1 MRIGYARVSSVDQNL
16 ELQLDALEADGCD
29 RIFEDRLSGAVAQ
42 RPGLVEALSHLRPGD
57 TLVVWR
63 LDRLGRSLRHLI
75 EVVGDLEERGI
86 GLRSLHEAI
95 DTTTSTGRL
104 VFQIFGALA
113 EFERNLIRERTQAGL
128 QASRARGRIGGRPR
142 RLDEE
147 KLALLFKLVD
157 GREESIPAICRM
169 LGISKPTLYRALA
182 RRTDGRQVVPGAS
195 PNSA

>member
-16 ELQLDALEADGCD
+16 ELQLDALEAEGCD

-42 RPGLVEALSHLRPGD
+42 RPGLVEAVSHLRTGD

-86 GLRSLHEAI
+86 GLKSLHEAI
-95 DTTTSTGRL
+95 DTSSSTGRL
-104 VFQIFGALA
+104 VFQMFGALA

-142 RLDEE
+142 RLDDE
-147 KLALLFKLVD
+147 KLALLYKLVD
-157 GREESIPAICRM
+157 EREETIPAICRL
-169 LGISKPTLYRALA
+169 LGISKATLYRALA
-182 RRTDGRQVVPGAS
+182 RRK
-195 PNSA
+195 

>member
-16 ELQLDALEADGCD
+16 ELQLDALEADGCG
-29 RIFEDRLSGAVAQ
+29 RIFQDKLSGAQAQ
-42 RPGLVEALSHLRPGD
+42 RPGLGGALDHLRAGD

-63 LDRLGRSLRHLI
+63 LDRLGRSLKNLI
-75 EVVGDLEERGI
+75 EVVGLLDERGI

-113 EFERNLIRERTQAGL
+113 EFERNLIRERTLAGL
-128 QASRARGRIGGRPR
+128 QAARARGRVGGRPR
-142 RLDEE
+142 RLDDE
-147 KLALLFKLVD
+147 KLELLYKLCD
-157 GREESIPAICRM
+157 EREQSIPAICRL

-182 RRTDGRQVVPGAS
+182 RRGALS
-195 PNSA
+195 QPVSETA

>member
-16 ELQLDALEADGCD
+16 ELQLDALEAEGCD

-42 RPGLVEALSHLRPGD
+42 RPGLIEALSHLRTGD

-75 EVVGDLEERGI
+75 EVVGDLDQRGI

-128 QASRARGRIGGRPR
+128 QSARARGRIGGRPR
-142 RLDEE
+142 RLDGERQ
-147 KLALLFKLVD
+147 ALLYKLVD
-157 GREESIPAICRM
+157 ERQESIPAICRV
-169 LGISKPTLYRALA
+169 LGISKATLYRALA
-182 RRTDGRQVVPGAS
+182 RRNG
-195 PNSA
+195 